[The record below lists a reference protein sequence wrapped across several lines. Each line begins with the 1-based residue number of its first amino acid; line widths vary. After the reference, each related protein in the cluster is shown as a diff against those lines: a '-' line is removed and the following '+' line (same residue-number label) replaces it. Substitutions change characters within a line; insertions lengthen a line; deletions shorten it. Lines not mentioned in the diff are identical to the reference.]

1 MNRSALNNNISI
13 KQQKRSTDNW
23 SETQLKK
30 DLKILFQA
38 YKLLVTTYGNNKLV
52 KRLMGNGV
60 VHEYGGMNL
69 PQLEDKFKAKHL
81 PHSRSNFGQVVRLL
95 HHYFGTVPESPSPYT
110 TADTPANTNLP
121 AAPPMEM
128 TEETLLMMH
137 QFMSQLLSN
146 NITKY
151 DPPPSGVSSCASGDE
166 CAMKNVYLMSK
177 DVSIS
182 QHCMNFG
189 IGMHRALCDDR

>member
-23 SETQLKK
+23 FETQLKK
-30 DLKILFQA
+30 YLKILCQA
-38 YKLLVTTYGNNKLV
+38 CKLCVTPYGNTKLV
-52 KRLMGNGV
+52 KHLMGNGV

-81 PHSRSNFGQVVRLL
+81 PHSGSNFGQVVRLL
-95 HHYFGTVPESPSPYT
+95 HHNFGTVPESPSPDT
-110 TADTPANTNLP
+110 TDDTPANTNP
-121 AAPPMEM
+121 PDTPPMEM
-128 TEETLLMMH
+128 TDETLLIMH
-137 QFMSQLLSN
+137 QLMSQFLSN
-146 NITKY
+146 NTTKY
-151 DPPPSGVSSCASGDE
+151 DPPPSGVSSCASGDK

-177 DVSIS
+177 DVIIS

-189 IGMHRALCDDR
+189 ICMHRALCGDR